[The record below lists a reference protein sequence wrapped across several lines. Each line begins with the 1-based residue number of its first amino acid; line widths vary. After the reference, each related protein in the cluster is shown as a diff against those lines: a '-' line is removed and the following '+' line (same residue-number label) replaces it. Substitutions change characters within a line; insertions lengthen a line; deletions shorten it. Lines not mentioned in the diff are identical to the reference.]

1 MIDIGITMG
10 DPGGVGPEVLL
21 RALGDEGIR
30 ARVRPR
36 VFGDGAWL
44 RGLAG
49 RFRWEADFEIHEVVS
64 LTSGVRVGEF
74 TEAGGRASMACLGAA
89 ADALSRGEIA
99 ALVTAPVHKRAF
111 ALCNAP
117 GPGHT
122 EWLAAR
128 FGVPKAVMLLCGPR
142 LRVILATTHVAL
154 RDLPRV
160 LDRDDLVSTVALAS
174 RELGRYFFPR
184 GPRLAL
190 AAFNPH
196 GEEEGRPGREER
208 EILIPAVSDLKKQG
222 VNIDGPVPGDTV
234 FARAVEGRYDAV
246 VALYHDQGLAPLKTL
261 HPHDGVNVTLGL
273 GVVRTSPDHGVAYDI
288 AHSGGAD
295 PTSMREAI
303 HLAAGMAGRGRR

>member
-1 MIDIGITMG
+1 VIDIGITMG

-21 RALGDEGIR
+21 QALGDEGIR
-30 ARVRPR
+30 ARILPR

-44 RGLAG
+44 RSLAG
-49 RFRWEADFEIHEVVS
+49 RFGWKTDFEIHQVAGLSSEVRP
-64 LTSGVRVGEF
+64 GKF
-74 TEAGGRASMACLGAA
+74 TEEGGRASMACLETA
-89 ADALSRGEIA
+89 ADALSGGEIA

-111 ALCNAP
+111 AVCHAP

-122 EWLAAR
+122 EWLTAR
-128 FGVPKAVMLLCGPR
+128 FGAGKAVMMLCGPR

-160 LDRDDLVSTVALAS
+160 LRREDLVETVAIAS
-174 RELGRYFFPR
+174 RELTRYFFPK

-190 AAFNPH
+190 AALNPH
-196 GEEEGRPGREER
+196 GEEDGLPGLEER
-208 EILIPAVSDLKKQG
+208 EILSPAVEDLQKRD
-222 VNIDGPVPGDTV
+222 VNIVGPKAGDTV
-234 FARAVEGRYDAV
+234 FAQAAGGAYDAV

-261 HPHDGVNVTLGL
+261 HPHDAVNVTLGL

-288 AHSGGAD
+288 AHQGIAD

-303 HLAAGMAGRGRR
+303 LLAASMAGGGQP

>member
-1 MIDIGITMG
+1 MG

-21 RALGDEGIR
+21 RALGDEEVR

-36 VFGDGAWL
+36 VFADEAWL
-44 RGLAG
+44 RRLAG
-49 RFRWEADFEIHEVVS
+49 RFGWGTDFEVRSAVELS
-64 LTSGVRVGEF
+64 SGFRPGDFSE
-74 TEAGGRASMACLGAA
+74 EGGRAALACLEAA
-89 ADALSRGEIA
+89 ADALSNGEID

-111 ALCNAP
+111 AVCGAP

-128 FGVPKAVMLLCGPR
+128 FGAERAVMMLCGPR
-142 LRVILATTHVAL
+142 LKVALATTHLPLRELAGAL
-154 RDLPRV
+154 NRRDLV
-160 LDRDDLVSTVALAS
+160 DTVTVAS
-174 RELGRYFFPR
+174 RELRRYFFPE

-190 AAFNPH
+190 AALNPH
-196 GEEEGRPGREER
+196 GEENGRPGREER
-208 EILIPAVSDLKKQG
+208 DVLMPAVEELKKSG
-222 VNIDGPVPGDTV
+222 VSIEGPVAGDTV

-261 HPHDGVNVTLGL
+261 HPRDGVNVTLGL

-288 AHSGGAD
+288 ANQGVAD

-303 HLAAGMAGRGRR
+303 LLAARMVAGGQR

>member
-1 MIDIGITMG
+1 VIDIGITMG

-21 RALGDEGIR
+21 RALADQEIR
-30 ARVRPR
+30 SHVRPR

-49 RFRWEADFEIHEVVS
+49 RFGWGADFETSDVVDLS
-64 LTSGVRVGEF
+64 SVTGMGEF
-74 TEAGGRASMACLGAA
+74 TEEGGRAALACLQAA
-89 ADALSRGEIA
+89 ADALEKGQIA

-111 ALCNAP
+111 ALGD

-128 FGVPKAVMLLCGPR
+128 FKAKRAVMMLCGPM
-142 LRVILATTHVAL
+142 LRVILATTHLPL
-154 RDLPRV
+154 RDLPQALNRQ
-160 LDRDDLVSTVALAS
+160 DLVDTVMVAS
-174 RELGRYFFPR
+174 RELRRYFFEK

-190 AAFNPH
+190 AALNPH
-196 GEEEGRPGREER
+196 GEEQGRPGREEQ
-208 EILIPAVSDLKKQG
+208 EILIPAVSELKKQG
-222 VNIDGPVPGDTV
+222 VQIDGPLAGDTV
-234 FARAVEGRYDAV
+234 FARAIAGHYDAV

-261 HPHDGVNVTLGL
+261 HARDGVNVTLGL

-288 AHSGGAD
+288 AQKGVAD

-303 HLAAGMAGRGRR
+303 LLAARMAGSKQP